1 MNTTPNEVRVAEVQA
16 SPSRFTILFVM
27 FTIFLSVMGM
37 TIVIPVLPFIIQQY
51 IGNSSNLATVVGW
64 LTATYAI
71 CQLIAAP
78 ALGVLSDR
86 FGRRPL
92 LLICLLGSTL
102 GYLLFGIGGALWV
115 LFVGR
120 IIDGLTGG
128 DISILAAYIGDVSM
142 PEERGKRFGQI
153 GGIAGVGMILGPV
166 IGGLMAALGY
176 AAPFYL
182 SAGILFA
189 TTIWGFFAMPESLP
203 KERRIAHVGLADLNP
218 LKRIG
223 DILAIDRLRW
233 LLVTSVVY
241 AFPFAMFT
249 TELAVLALDKLAWTP
264 AYIGLLLFF
273 IGVIDIIM
281 QAFLSGWLIQRFGE
295 TRLIIAGLLCEA
307 VSYALIGA
315 VGIVPE
321 PALMLAGIFFFAFG
335 SGLLEPPLNGLISAA
350 AGPSEQG
357 IVQGGQQALRALTGV
372 GGPLL
377 AGVLY
382 TQLGGETPYWLGA
395 LLLLL
400 GIVTIR
406 LAAPHITLSRAA
418 TEPTPANS

>member
-1 MNTTPNEVRVAEVQA
+1 MNTTPNEIPIAEAQVR
-16 SPSRFTILFVM
+16 PSRFTILFVM

-51 IGNSSNLATVVGW
+51 IGSSSNLATVVGW

-71 CQLIAAP
+71 CQFVAAP

-92 LLICLLGSTL
+92 LLICLLGSAF
-102 GYLLFGIGGALWV
+102 GYLLLGIGGALWV

-128 DISILAAYIGDVSM
+128 DFSILAAYIGDVSA
-142 PEERGKRFGQI
+142 PEERDKLFGQI
-153 GGIAGVGMILGPV
+153 GGIAGVGLILGPV
-166 IGGLMAALGY
+166 IGGLLATLGY
-176 AAPFYL
+176 AAPLYL
-182 SAGILFA
+182 SAAILFA
-189 TTIWGFFAMPESLP
+189 TMIWGFFAMPESLQ
-203 KERRIAHVGLADLNP
+203 KEHRIAHVGLADLNP
-218 LKRIG
+218 LKQIG
-223 DILAIDRLRW
+223 DILAIGRLRW
-233 LLVTSVVY
+233 LLVTSVIY

-264 AYIGLLLFF
+264 EYIGLLLLF

-281 QAFLSGWLIQRFGE
+281 QTFLSGRLIQRFGE

-321 PALMLAGIFFFAFG
+321 IAFMLGGIFFFAFG

-357 IVQGGQQALRALTGV
+357 IVQGGQQALRALTEI

-406 LAAPHITLSRAA
+406 LAASHIMLSRAA
-418 TEPTPANS
+418 TEPTPANG